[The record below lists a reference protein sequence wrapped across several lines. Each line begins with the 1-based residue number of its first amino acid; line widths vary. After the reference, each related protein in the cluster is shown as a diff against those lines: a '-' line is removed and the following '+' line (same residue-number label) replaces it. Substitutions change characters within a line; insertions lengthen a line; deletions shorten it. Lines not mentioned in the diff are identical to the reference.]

1 MMVSGLPMSPRSLS
15 PPPRAFSPPPRAP
28 PPPLLK
34 QEVPDVCPRG
44 SNGSKVE
51 VVREVREALLPALPF
66 PARIPPHASPHRRLA
81 VTDAGARGDR
91 CQLSVS

>member
-1 MMVSGLPMSPRSLS
+1 MMVSVLPMSPRSLS

-34 QEVPDVCPRG
+34 QGVPDVWE
-44 SNGSKVE
+44 VE
-51 VVREVREALLPALPF
+51 VVREVRESLLPALPS

-91 CQLSVS
+91 CRLSVS